1 MDNKLPSAGLLITSL
16 LFFALSATI
25 ALLLLLAAL
34 LTWLSDVTGSF
45 ILSASIMAVFFALV
59 SWAIYRFA
67 IHHAIEQIR
76 TQAATVYEVARL
88 AKAGYEWVV
97 DKIRLLK
104 AIHELL
110 RNR

>member
-1 MDNKLPSAGLLITSL
+1 MDNKLPSGGRLLTSL
-16 LFFALSATI
+16 LFFALSATF

-34 LTWLSDVTGSF
+34 LVWLSDVTGSF
-45 ILSASIMAVFFALV
+45 ILSASILAVFFALV

-67 IHHAIEQIR
+67 IHRALDQIR

-97 DKIRLLK
+97 DKIRFFK
-104 AIHELL
+104 ALHQLFHD
-110 RNR
+110 R